1 MRIPSSN
8 VQLNFKN
15 FIHAQSKQNAKTFW
29 SLERDVWLRESNLRN
44 FVLSVL
50 YVHPCFLYEDTLL
63 HVMSKLLN
71 VQFHIVTKDFSYTFS
86 SSE

>member
-1 MRIPSSN
+1 MRRPFGHLKEMFGYENRTSGI
-8 VQLNFKN
+8 
-15 FIHAQSKQNAKTFW
+15 
-29 SLERDVWLRESNLRN
+29 
-44 FVLSVL
+44 LSYL